1 MLISE
6 IMLLLLTI
14 YTALV
19 YGYVKHQSWCTFFI
33 VCRSI
38 LYLLFSSVPLEMQ
51 QKRGIQTGVA
61 SLPFVAVFGE
71 LLFQLFKT

>member
-19 YGYVKHQSWCTFFI
+19 YGYVKYQPLCAFFI
-33 VCRSI
+33 VRCSI

-71 LLFQLFKT
+71 LFFQPV